1 MPKMLEVREVQKVL
15 GDFRLGKISFTAN
28 RGEIFGILGP
38 NGAGKTTTLRIVAGI
53 LKPDSGEVLFS
64 GKSPEEFRDSTGY
77 LPEERGLYRKWKVR
91 EVLRYFSELKGGGAD
106 PDYWLERFGLAEHA
120 GKRVEELSKGMQQKV
135 QLIVAVQHD
144 PDLLILDEPFSGLDA
159 VNINL
164 VMKLVSEM
172 KERGKCVVISTHI
185 LSLAERLCDR
195 VLLINRGMEILS
207 GRIEELSGGE
217 VCEVEYIRDGRIV
230 KEITDRGLREL
241 LDLGYDIVSYRKRR
255 LSLEEIFLREVE
267 R

>member
-1 MPKMLEVREVQKVL
+1 MLEVREVQKAL

-53 LKPDSGEVLFS
+53 LKPDSGEVTFS
-64 GKSPEEFRDSTGY
+64 GKSPEEVRDSIGY

-91 EVLRYFSELKGGGAD
+91 EVLRYFSELKGNSAD
-106 PDYWLERFGLAEHA
+106 TDYWLERFGLTEHA
-120 GKRVEELSKGMQQKV
+120 GKRVDELSKGMQQKV
-135 QLIVAVQHD
+135 QLIVAIQHD

-164 VMKLVSEM
+164 VMELVREM
-172 KERGKCVVISTHI
+172 RERGRCVVISTHI
-185 LSLAERLCDR
+185 LNLAERLCDR
-195 VLLINRGMEILS
+195 VLLINKGMEILS
-207 GRIEELSGGE
+207 GSIDELSGDE
-217 VCEVEYIRDGRIV
+217 ICEVEYVRDGRVV
-230 KEITDRGLREL
+230 KEITDRSLREL
-241 LDLGYDIVSYRKRR
+241 LDLGYDIVSYRRR
-255 LSLEEIFLREVE
+255 RPSLEEIFLKEVG

>member
-1 MPKMLEVREVQKVL
+1 MLEMLEVREVQKAL
-15 GDFRLGKISFTAN
+15 GDFHLEEISFTAN
-28 RGEIFGILGP
+28 RGEVFGILGP

-64 GKSPEEFRDSTGY
+64 GMSPEEYRDSTGY

-91 EVLRYFSELKGGGAD
+91 EVLRYLSELKGGAD
-106 PDYWLERFGLAEHA
+106 TDYWLDRFGLAEHA
-120 GKRVEELSKGMQQKV
+120 GKRIEELSKGMQQKV

-144 PDLLILDEPFSGLDA
+144 PELLILDEPFSGLDA

-164 VMKLVSEM
+164 VMNLVREM

-195 VLLINRGMEILS
+195 VLLINRGREVLS
-207 GRIEELSGGE
+207 GRIEELSGEE
-217 VCEVEYIRDGRIV
+217 VCEVEYARDGKIV
-230 KEITDRGLREL
+230 KEITDRSLREL
-241 LDLGYDIVSYRKRR
+241 LDQGYDIVSYRRRR
-255 LSLEEIFLREVE
+255 LSLEEIFLREVGK
-267 R
+267 